1 MAKVTIK
8 KDFTTKLK
16 GDIYIQTQAKIVTE
30 LLVATARAL
39 ARTDAYETG
48 RYMRGIVARGTQML
62 ATDWKSLWIEFGTIN
77 PKYKNMTARHILR
90 RAAETHGFTVQGGK
104 K

>member
-1 MAKVTIK
+1 VANVTIK
-8 KDFTTKLK
+8 KDFTTELK

-30 LLVATARAL
+30 KIVARARAL
-39 ARTDAYETG
+39 AATDAYETG
-48 RYMRGIVARGTQML
+48 AYMRGIIANGTQIL

-77 PKYKNMTARHILR
+77 PRFKNMIARHILR
-90 RAAETHGFTVQGGK
+90 RAAELQGFTVRGGK